1 MIVISFNNF
10 IQNRTIGWEVFLIFK
25 QRDQSVYFRRKSGLL
40 FQIFYY
46 LGDIILNIIFN
57 IQYDTI

>member
-40 FQIFYY
+40 FQIICY

>member
-40 FQIFYY
+40 FQIIYY
-46 LGDIILNIIFN
+46 LGDIVLNIIFN
-57 IQYDTI
+57 IQYNTI